1 MPVGPVN
8 RHHPPMPTLRA
19 TKLATTATAVVGA
32 AAAVA
37 ALTGCSPDPPPPPAA
52 PPVAPSAPSAPSAGP
67 VTPERAGQIATGR
80 FGGRVLN
87 VEPDTANGEST
98 WEVEVAD
105 SQQGR
110 IEVDVSQAT
119 GAVVEMERD

>member
-1 MPVGPVN
+1 MRRSRAVG
-8 RHHPPMPTLRA
+8 T
-19 TKLATTATAVVGA
+19 VVGMSARRIARTGALAIVA
-32 AAAVA
+32 AAAALA
-37 ALTGCSPDPPPPPAA
+37 AAGCGTAEPAPPPA
-52 PPVAPSAPSAPSAGP
+52 PVAPSTPATPSAGA
-67 VTPERAGQIATGR
+67 VASEQAGRIATDR

-87 VEPDTANGEST
+87 VESDTAEGEPS

-110 IEVDVSQAT
+110 IEVDISQAT